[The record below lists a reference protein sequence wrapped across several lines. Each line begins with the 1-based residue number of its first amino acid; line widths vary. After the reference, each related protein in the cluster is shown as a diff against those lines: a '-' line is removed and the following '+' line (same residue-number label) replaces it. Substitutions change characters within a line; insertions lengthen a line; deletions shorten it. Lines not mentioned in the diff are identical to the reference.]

1 MISIGKECTGCGLCS
16 VVCPEDAISMHENE
30 EGFLYPV
37 IEKIDAMN
45 AVGVYR
51 YVRMLRTNGTIRTE
65 NRQLRPVRQRMKS
78 G

>member
-16 VVCPEDAISMHENE
+16 VACPKDAILMRENE

-45 AVGVYR
+45 AEGVYR
-51 YVRMLRTNGTIRTE
+51 YVRMLRTNGTTRTE
-65 NRQLRPVRQRMKS
+65 NRQLRLVRQRMQS